1 MNPKGKIFGK
11 NDMAHTDKKVADAL
25 QDYLRG
31 DMYTREIAANYGV
44 SPSTITAWATAAG
57 VKLRSRGRHKQDEP
71 TVRQKKIIELAQVLK
86 YDEVG
91 RRFGIT
97 KQAVHRVLK
106 RWKAFTKP
114 KRAPFVPGD
123 VIRWHGQKY
132 TVYSASIDGGTL
144 IDKKGK
150 PVRCVVWNSGGR
162 TPEKV
167 GFDERY
173 SEKAGKVAELA
184 AST

>member
-1 MNPKGKIFGK
+1 
-11 NDMAHTDKKVADAL
+11 MAHTDKTRAEAI

-31 DMYTREIAANYGV
+31 ELYTREIAKRHEV

-91 RRFGIT
+91 RRFGIS
-97 KQAVHRVLK
+97 KQAVHRILI
-106 RWKAFTKP
+106 RWKAFVKP

-123 VIRWHGQKY
+123 VIVWRGKKF
-132 TVYSASIDGGTL
+132 TVYMADIDGGTL
-144 IDKKGK
+144 VDSKGK
-150 PVRCVVWNSGGR
+150 LVRCVVWNSGGR
-162 TPEKV
+162 TPKKV

-173 SEKAGKVAELA
+173 AKNAAKVAELA
-184 AST
+184 GV

>member
-1 MNPKGKIFGK
+1 
-11 NDMAHTDKKVADAL
+11 MAHTDKTRAEAI

-31 DMYTREIAANYGV
+31 DLYTREIAKKHGV
-44 SPSTITAWATAAG
+44 SPSTITAWATSAG

-91 RRFGIT
+91 SRFGIS
-97 KQAVHRVLK
+97 KQAVHRILI
-106 RWKAFTKP
+106 RWKAFVKP

-123 VIRWHGQKY
+123 VILWRNQKF
-132 TVYSASIDGGTL
+132 TVYMADIDGGTL
-144 IDKKGK
+144 VDSKGK
-150 PVRCVVWNSGGR
+150 LVRCVVWNSGGR
-162 TPEKV
+162 TPKKV

-173 SEKAGKVAELA
+173 AQKAGKVAELA
-184 AST
+184 AVS